1 MVKEPKDFHAEDIKL
16 LFPFLL
22 ERKYHLLAMDAS
34 WNEFFEQIKGK
45 DYAKSLHA
53 FLEEEYEKHTCYPP
67 REMMFRAFELT
78 PASRVKAVI
87 VGQDPYSN
95 PHQAM
100 GLCFS
105 VPKGVEIP
113 PSLVN
118 VYTDLQDEL
127 GIKMDFNSGDLTHW
141 AEQGVLLLNVYLSVI
156 AHTPL
161 SHKRKEYDAFAQDV
175 FAFLDKLPQPIVFF
189 LWGSF
194 AGRFAKLVTNHNH
207 LVLRT
212 GHPSPLSANRGLYFG
227 SNQFNKAEAFWRER
241 GVEPVQWSNVH

>member
-1 MVKEPKDFHAEDIKL
+1 MDGSWNDFFNRVKE
-16 LFPFLL
+16 
-22 ERKYHLLAMDAS
+22 
-34 WNEFFEQIKGK
+34 K
-45 DYAKSLHA
+45 DYARTLHA
-53 FLEEEYEKHTCYPP
+53 FLKEEYSQRICYPP

-78 PASRVKAVI
+78 PANKIKAVI

-105 VPKGVEIP
+105 VPEGVPLP

-127 GIKMDFNSGDLTHW
+127 GIKMDFNSGDLTNW
-141 AEQGVLLLNVYLSVI
+141 AKQGVLLLNVYLSVV

-161 SHKRKEYDAFAQDV
+161 SHKRKEYEEFAEDV
-175 FAFLDKLPQPIVFF
+175 FSYLDSLPQPIVFF

-194 AGRFAKLVTNHNH
+194 AGRFAKLLHNPNH

-227 SNQFNKAEAFWRER
+227 SEQFKKAEAFWKENK
-241 GVEPVQWSNVH
+241 VEPIRWTNVD